1 MTATGETDGW
11 ENDKEIIK
19 LRKEKAAH
27 QKMIA
32 DSIAIVKEGLN
43 AKETIEKEP
52 SSFFLYNSIPDAF
65 VNASYLGEWNGKKM
79 YFGSFEY
86 FTSVRTGRTTS
97 EGRDEYLFGVISL
110 KEAYPHI
117 VIKPEL
123 LALKIEDLFTKMD
136 VDFKH
141 ARLFSFLYYVITKDK
156 NALKFKFQSK
166 ELNRIAKFL
175 NAEIEFIGH
184 ECFFRVNRTAISPK
198 QAERFVKL
206 AKVLAE
212 VF

>member
-1 MTATGETDGW
+1 MNRKDEQNDW
-11 ENDKEIIK
+11 ENDKEIMK

-27 QKMIA
+27 EQKIT
-32 DSIAIVKEGLN
+32 DSIAVVKEALN

-52 SSFFLYNSIPDAF
+52 SSFFLYSSIPGAF
-65 VNASYLGEWNGKKM
+65 VNASYLGEWNGKKV

-86 FTSVRTGRTTS
+86 HTSITAGRARS
-97 EGRDEYLFGVISL
+97 EGRDAYFFGVISL

-156 NALKFKFQSK
+156 NALEFKFRSK
-166 ELNRIAKFL
+166 ELNRIARFL
-175 NAEIEFIGH
+175 NAEIEFIGY
-184 ECFFRVNRTAISPK
+184 ECFFRVNRKAINLK
-198 QAERFVKL
+198 EAERFVKL